1 MQLLLPWPPKLLPLA
16 SVHLVVFAR
25 HQRLPFPA
33 LGALSPEPVCLL
45 CAYDGATSCTC
56 SHVGHFHI
64 HPLLPPPPPAQ
75 TSILN
80 PKPVALTSWTSP
92 LGRFQGHLRGTMS
105 QAEVTIAPQTLL
117 PLQLLCLLWGKSGT
131 FTRDDAWIPSPPPSK
146 LIFNSVDLAALC
158 FPPAQSQS
166 ARFPT
171 TRVLSPAQITPV
183 DSCMASE
190 TPFHPFLDSAS
201 FLLHAG
207 REGSS

>member
-1 MQLLLPWPPKLLPLA
+1 MHLFTCGSLPHPPA
-16 SVHLVVFAR
+16 S
-25 HQRLPFPA
+25 
-33 LGALSPEPVCLL
+33 
-45 CAYDGATSCTC
+45 
-56 SHVGHFHI
+56 
-64 HPLLPPPPPAQ
+64 PPPLPAQ

-105 QAEVTIAPQTLL
+105 QAKVTIAPQTLL

-190 TPFHPFLDSAS
+190 TPFHPFLDSAFS
-201 FLLHAG
+201 PPRWKGRLFLKQDLTG
-207 REGSS
+207 LLPSWRNLYSLLKPLR